1 VSELFFKD
9 MLTHEDET
17 TMFSQNVGHQS
28 PSKVVPHSR
37 RMHSSYSTAGGGW
50 KFGHAALAEIL
61 KYLVK
66 NAVPVPICQHQIPH

>member
-1 VSELFFKD
+1 MLFFKD

-17 TMFSQNVGHQS
+17 TMFPQNVGHQS

-37 RMHSSYSTAGGGW
+37 RMHTTSYSTAGGEW
-50 KFGHAALAEIL
+50 KFEHGELEEIL

-66 NAVPVPICQHQIPH
+66 KAVPVPICQHQIPN